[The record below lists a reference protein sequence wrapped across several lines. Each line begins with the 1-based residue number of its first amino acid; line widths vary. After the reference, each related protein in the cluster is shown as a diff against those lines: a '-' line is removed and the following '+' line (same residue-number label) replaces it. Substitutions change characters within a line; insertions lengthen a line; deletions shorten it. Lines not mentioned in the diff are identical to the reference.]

1 MRDLENARWMYLKA
15 VLYASI
21 GVTSSTLI
29 ILSNLTLQTCLL
41 LVLALWSCCR
51 LYYFAFYVIEKY
63 IDPTYKFSGLFS
75 AAKHLTDS
83 CRSNKRF
90 R

>member
-15 VLYASI
+15 VLFASI

-63 IDPTYKFSGLFS
+63 VDSQYRFSGLWSF
-75 AAKHLTDS
+75 ARYLLK
-83 CRSNKRF
+83 K
-90 R
+90 